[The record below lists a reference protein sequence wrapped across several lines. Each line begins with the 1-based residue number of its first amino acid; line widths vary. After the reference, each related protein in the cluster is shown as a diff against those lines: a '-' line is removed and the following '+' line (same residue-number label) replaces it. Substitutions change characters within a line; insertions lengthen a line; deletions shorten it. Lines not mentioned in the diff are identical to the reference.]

1 MEQILGQSGSGGM
14 PPGLIKDTTT
24 ENFMADVIEASMET
38 PVIVDF
44 WAPWCG
50 PCKQLGPILEKVVN
64 AAAGAVKLVKLDID
78 QNPEIAQQLRIQSIP
93 AVFAFHRGRPVDGF
107 AGALP
112 ESQVKAFVDKL
123 ADAAGTKVVSPVEE
137 AIAQASE
144 RLEAKDFGAAASI
157 FAQVVEHAPDDLA
170 GKAGFVRS
178 LVGLGDLDKAA
189 EFIETLSD
197 GERRDSALAAAIS
210 AFELAGKSA
219 QAGDHAVLEQRVAA
233 DQGDHQARFE
243 LALALYA
250 DGRNEEAV
258 DALVEIVRRN
268 RAWNDE
274 AARKQ
279 LLQFFEAL
287 GPTDPVTVEGRRKL
301 SSVLFS

>member
-1 MEQILGQSGSGGM
+1 MEPILGQPGNGSV
-14 PPGLIKDTTT
+14 PAGLIKDTTT
-24 ENFMADVIEASMET
+24 ENFMADVIEASMDV

-64 AAAGAVKLVKLDID
+64 AAAGAVKMVKLDID

-93 AVFAFHRGRPVDGF
+93 AVFAFHGGRPVDGF

-123 ADAAGTKVVSPVEE
+123 VDTAGTKVDSPVEE
-137 AIAQASE
+137 AIAQAGE
-144 RLEAKDFGAAASI
+144 RLEAGDFGAAASI
-157 FAQVVEHAPDDLA
+157 FAQVIEHAPDNVA
-170 GKAGFVRS
+170 AKAGFVRA

-189 EFIETLSD
+189 EFIQTIPEA
-197 GERRDSALAAAIS
+197 ERGDSALAAAIS

-219 QAGDHAVLEQRVAA
+219 QAGDHAELEQRVAA
-233 DQGDHQARFE
+233 NAEDYQARFD

-250 DGRNEEAV
+250 DDRKDEAI

-268 RAWNDE
+268 REWNDQ

-287 GPTDPVTVEGRRKL
+287 GPTDPITVEGRRKF
-301 SSVLFS
+301 SAVLFS

>member
-1 MEQILGQSGSGGM
+1 MEMILGQSGNGGA
-14 PPGLIKDTTT
+14 PAGLIKDTTT

-78 QNPEIAQQLRIQSIP
+78 RDPEIAQQLRVQSIP

-123 ADAAGTKVVSPVEE
+123 ADSAGTKVSSPVEE

-189 EFIETLSD
+189 EFIQTLPAA
-197 GERRDSALAAAIS
+197 ERGDSALAAAIS

-219 QAGDHAVLEQRVAA
+219 QAGDHAALEQRVAA
-233 DQGDHQARFE
+233 NPGDHQARFD
-243 LALALYA
+243 LAMALCA
-250 DGRNEEAV
+250 EDRKDAAI
-258 DALVEIVRRN
+258 DALVEIVRRD
-268 RAWNDE
+268 REWNDQ

-301 SSVLFS
+301 SAVLFS

>member
-1 MEQILGQSGSGGM
+1 MEMILGQSGNGGA
-14 PPGLIKDTTT
+14 PAGLIKDTTT

-78 QNPEIAQQLRIQSIP
+78 RDPEIAQQLRVQSIP

-123 ADAAGTKVVSPVEE
+123 ADSAGTKVSSPVEE

-189 EFIETLSD
+189 EFIQTLPAA
-197 GERRDSALAAAIS
+197 ERGDSALAAAIS

-219 QAGDHAVLEQRVAA
+219 QAGDHAALEQRVAA
-233 DQGDHQARFE
+233 NPGDHQARFD
-243 LALALYA
+243 LAMALYA
-250 DGRNEEAV
+250 EDRKDAAI
-258 DALVEIVRRN
+258 DALVEIVRRD
-268 RAWNDE
+268 REWNDQ

-301 SSVLFS
+301 SAVLFS

>member
-1 MEQILGQSGSGGM
+1 MEMILGQSGNGGA
-14 PPGLIKDTTT
+14 PAGLIKDTTT

-78 QNPEIAQQLRIQSIP
+78 RNPEIAQQLRVQSIP

-123 ADAAGTKVVSPVEE
+123 ADSAGTKVSSPVEE

-189 EFIETLSD
+189 EFIQTLPAA
-197 GERRDSALAAAIS
+197 ERGDSALAAAIS

-219 QAGDHAVLEQRVAA
+219 QAGDHAALEQRVAA
-233 DQGDHQARFE
+233 NPGDHQARFD
-243 LALALYA
+243 LAMALYA
-250 DGRNEEAV
+250 EDRKDAAI
-258 DALVEIVRRN
+258 DALVEIVRRD
-268 RAWNDE
+268 REWNDQ

-301 SSVLFS
+301 SAVLFS